1 MMGNNM
7 KNLVI
12 LGAGTAGTM
21 MLNKLHKALNPG
33 EWKITIVDNVETH
46 YYQPGFLFIP
56 FGVYNE
62 SDVIKPKRDFFPEG
76 VNVIEADIWKVLP
89 EFNKVHLTDSETL
102 DYDLLIIATGSRIA
116 PEETEGLTGKLW
128 KKDIFD
134 FYTLDGAL
142 ALAEKFK
149 TWPGGKLV
157 INITEMPI
165 KCPVAPLEFAFL
177 ADAFFEDK
185 GIRDKVQIQYVTPL
199 AEAFTKHKCAEV
211 LGHFLEDKGIELIA
225 EFNTSGIDND
235 GKKLVSWDEREV
247 EFDLLVT
254 VPTNKGA
261 DYIGNSN
268 LGDELNFVPTDKHTL
283 QASGHNN
290 IFVIGDAANVPASK
304 AGSVAHF
311 ESEILTENIL
321 HFINAE
327 PLAARFDGHAN
338 CFIESGHGKAFLID
352 FNYDVEP
359 MPGNFPLAHVGPFKL
374 LKETRMNHLG
384 KLMFKWAYWNLL
396 LKGKELPMGPDM
408 TLKGKIIDEKPSIE
422 NIHNGNKNSFSNNN
436 GSNNGGSTNGSIE
449 KEYFITD
456 DQQLTKLSGGR

>member
-1 MMGNNM
+1 M

-21 MLNKLHKALNPG
+21 MLNKLHKAIDLNK
-33 EWKITIVDNVETH
+33 WKLTIVDNEKSH

-56 FGVYNE
+56 FGVYTE
-62 SDVIKPKRDFFPEG
+62 SDVVKPKEKFFPEG
-76 VNVIEADIWKVLP
+76 MNMINSEIWKVIP
-89 EFNKVHLTDSETL
+89 EYNKVHLQNGITL
-102 DYDLLIIATGSRIA
+102 DYDILIIATGSRIA
-116 PEETEGLTGKLW
+116 PEETEGLTGELW
-128 KKDIFD
+128 KKNIFD
-134 FYTLDGAL
+134 FYTLDGAK

-149 TWPGGKLV
+149 TWDGGKLV

-177 ADAFFEDK
+177 ADAFFEDR
-185 GIRDKVQIQYVTPL
+185 GIREKVHIQYVTPL

-211 LGHFLEDKGIELIA
+211 LGHFLEDKGIELVA
-225 EFNTSGIDND
+225 EFNTGRIDND
-235 GKKLVSWDEREV
+235 EKKLISWDEREV

-261 DYIGNSN
+261 DYIETSG

-283 QASGHNN
+283 QSIAHKN
-290 IFVIGDAANVPASK
+290 IFVIGDAANIPASK

-321 HFINAE
+321 HFIHAE
-327 PLAARFDGHAN
+327 PLAAKFDGHAN
-338 CFIESGHGKAFLID
+338 CFIESGRGKAFLID

-359 MPGNFPLAHVGPFKL
+359 MPGNFPMAHMGPFSL

-384 KLMFKWAYWNLL
+384 KLMFRWAYWNVL
-396 LKGKELPMGPDM
+396 LKGKELPIGPQM
-408 TLKGKIIDEKPSIE
+408 SLKGKILDDIYKSDD
-422 NIHNGNKNSFSNNN
+422 
-436 GSNNGGSTNGSIE
+436 
-449 KEYFITD
+449 FITD
-456 DQQLTKLSGGR
+456 EQQITKLSGGI

>member
-1 MMGNNM
+1 M

-21 MLNKLHKALNPG
+21 MLNKFHKAIDLNK
-33 EWKITIVDNVETH
+33 WKLTIVDNEKSH

-56 FGVYNE
+56 FGVYTE
-62 SDVIKPKRDFFPEG
+62 SDVVKPKEKFFPEG
-76 VNVIEADIWKVLP
+76 MNMINSEIWKVIP
-89 EFNKVHLTDSETL
+89 EYNKVHLQNGITL
-102 DYDLLIIATGSRIA
+102 DYDILIIATGSKIA
-116 PEETEGLTGKLW
+116 PEETEGLTGELW

-134 FYTLDGAL
+134 FYTLDGAK

-149 TWPGGKLV
+149 TWDGGKLV

-177 ADAFFEDK
+177 ADAFFEDR
-185 GIRDKVQIQYVTPL
+185 GIREKVHIQYVTPL

-211 LGHFLEDKGIELIA
+211 LGHFLEDKGIELVA
-225 EFNTSGIDND
+225 EFNTGRIDND
-235 GKKLVSWDEREV
+235 EKKLISWDEREV

-261 DYIGNSN
+261 DYIETSG

-283 QASGHNN
+283 QSIAHKN
-290 IFVIGDAANVPASK
+290 IFVIGDAANIPASK

-321 HFINAE
+321 HFIHAE
-327 PLAARFDGHAN
+327 PLAAKFDGHAN
-338 CFIESGHGKAFLID
+338 CFIESGRGKAFLID

-359 MPGNFPLAHVGPFKL
+359 MPGNFPMAHMGPFSL

-384 KLMFKWAYWNLL
+384 KLMFRWAYWNVL
-396 LKGKELPMGPDM
+396 LKGKELPIGPNM
-408 TLKGKIIDEKPSIE
+408 SLKGKILDDIYKSDD
-422 NIHNGNKNSFSNNN
+422 
-436 GSNNGGSTNGSIE
+436 
-449 KEYFITD
+449 FITD
-456 DQQLTKLSGGR
+456 EQQITKLSGGI

>member
-1 MMGNNM
+1 M

-21 MLNKLHKALNPG
+21 MLNKLHKAIDLNT
-33 EWKITIVDNVETH
+33 WKLTIVDNEKTH

-56 FGVYNE
+56 FGVYTE
-62 SDVIKPKRDFFPEG
+62 SDVVKPKKKFFPEG
-76 VNVIEADIWKVLP
+76 MNMINSEIWKVIP
-89 EFNKVHLTDSETL
+89 EYNKVHLQNGITL
-102 DYDLLIIATGSRIA
+102 DYDILIIATGSKLA
-116 PEETEGLTGKLW
+116 PEETEGLTGELW

-134 FYTLDGAL
+134 FYTLDGAK

-149 TWPGGKLV
+149 TWDGGKLV

-177 ADAFFEDK
+177 ADAFFEDR
-185 GIRDKVQIQYVTPL
+185 GIREKVHIQYVTPL

-211 LGHFLEDKGIELIA
+211 LGHFLEDKGIELVA
-225 EFNTSGIDND
+225 EFNTGRIDND
-235 GKKLVSWDEREV
+235 EKKLISWDEREI

-261 DYIGNSN
+261 DYIETSG

-283 QASGHNN
+283 QSIAHKN
-290 IFVIGDAANVPASK
+290 IFVIGDATNIPASK

-321 HFINAE
+321 HFIHAE

-338 CFIESGHGKAFLID
+338 CFIESGRGKAFLID

-359 MPGNFPLAHVGPFKL
+359 MPGNFPMAHMGPFSL

-384 KLMFKWAYWNLL
+384 KLMFRWAYWNVL
-396 LKGKELPMGPDM
+396 LKGKELPIGPNM
-408 TLKGKIIDEKPSIE
+408 SLKGKILDDIYKSDD
-422 NIHNGNKNSFSNNN
+422 
-436 GSNNGGSTNGSIE
+436 
-449 KEYFITD
+449 FITD
-456 DQQLTKLSGGR
+456 EQQITKLSGGI